1 MGVKQNYIP
10 HKVLKINSSKILKSK
25 GKNYVASLA
34 DMKKGDM
41 IVDLADS
48 QTFRFIDDIRGVD
61 RQKNLKRFKEI
72 RREIKTVEA
81 QYRRNEISKTDA
93 SCKIISLRSEKD
105 NIQICNDYIEVV
117 MDNKNDIEKLDNG
130 FSINGT
136 AYKRYVGTTGGVK
149 VSTVVYVSEE
159 IYGETS
165 KRLDNGRDK
174 TKSIVPAKLEAYRA
188 LSCSA
193 SVPVSMPN
201 GVLVVDDLTLT
212 INTDIMIIDGSC
224 VDESTHTEPLVTRG
238 NQDIEIDNSDGYGL
252 ICPQLAE
259 HWSNDLGLNYLL
271 SGVCIRNSYCKGM
284 VLTFDFCE
292 FARRFAK
299 SGVVVD
305 VWGNPHNIEDV
316 EMILT
321 TSMLKL
327 WDSYQSIDHY
337 LNCCAENGYTFAVTK
352 VSPHK
357 LDEERCMNY
366 QFIQSY
372 DLSNE
377 DIAELIEPTVTEY
390 KNIINGDI
398 NSTLLFLRGKEL
410 TKITLSTATMIL

>member
-1 MGVKQNYIP
+1 M
-10 HKVLKINSSKILKSK
+10 
-25 GKNYVASLA
+25 
-34 DMKKGDM
+34 
-41 IVDLADS
+41 
-48 QTFRFIDDIRGVD
+48 
-61 RQKNLKRFKEI
+61 
-72 RREIKTVEA
+72 
-81 QYRRNEISKTDA
+81 
-93 SCKIISLRSEKD
+93 
-105 NIQICNDYIEVV
+105 
-117 MDNKNDIEKLDNG
+117 
-130 FSINGT
+130 
-136 AYKRYVGTTGGVK
+136 
-149 VSTVVYVSEE
+149 VYVSEE

-398 NSTLLFLRGKEL
+398 NSTLLFLRGKGVDENNAL
-410 TKITLSTATMIL
+410 NCDNDFIKALSIDERMYDDSFVISNINRMMKCRINDAKIGVIKAKGNYAIISGDPFALCQHIFKTNVDADGKDIESEIGLLKAGNLPQALD